1 MSSDEPAAAEP
12 EQRDTTL
19 LSQRRVPDFLT
30 RDTDDDA
37 AALEGYELASWLF
50 LRGLGL
56 IYAIAF
62 FSLAVQILG
71 LVGSDG
77 ILPLA
82 EYLTAAHAGWGSDA
96 YRKLPTL
103 FWLTQ
108 SDIALVS
115 GAWLGVALG
124 LLVALGRWQRAC
136 LIALFV
142 LYLSYVYAGQLFMSY
157 QWDLLLLESG
167 FLAIFLTGGSRIVV
181 WLYRWLLFR
190 FMFLAG
196 LVKIM
201 SGDATWQN
209 LNALSYHFWTQ
220 PLPSP
225 LAWYAAQ
232 LPGWLLSGVVVA
244 VLALELMLVFLIFA
258 PRRPRLL
265 VACLIIAFQIA
276 IMATGSYNWFNLLT
290 ILLCVFLLDD
300 KTLRRLMPAGL
311 ARRISDRSLEPGLT
325 ETIVAAA
332 VALVTVP
339 VGVNMIWE
347 PLTGRNMPIAAAV
360 GETLSPLLIVNSYG
374 VFATTTTTRPQIV
387 IEGSRDG
394 KEWRPYVLPYLPGPV
409 ARAPTWSIPLQ
420 PRLDWQLWFAGYSS
434 AAQAR
439 WIERVAQRLLEG
451 SGPVTGLFAED
462 PFAGEG
468 PKYVRAQ
475 VYDYRFAAAGS
486 DDWWARKLDG
496 MLMPRV
502 SLENFQAKPL
512 VVPKPQPAVPGPG
525 RVNQTAPE

>member
-1 MSSDEPAAAEP
+1 MSSEQPAPDDP

-30 RDTDDDA
+30 RDADDPGAGLD
-37 AALEGYELASWLF
+37 GYELASWVF

-62 FSLAVQILG
+62 ASLGVQILG

-82 EYLTAAHAGWGSDA
+82 EYLSAAHAGWGADA
-96 YRKLPTL
+96 YWKLPTL
-103 FWLTQ
+103 LWLTQ
-108 SDIALVS
+108 SDFALVA
-115 GAWLGVALG
+115 GAWLGVGLG
-124 LLVALGRWQRAC
+124 LLVALGLWQRVC

-157 QWDLLLLESG
+157 QWDLLLLEAG

-190 FMFLAG
+190 FVFLAG
-196 LVKIM
+196 LVKVM
-201 SGDATWQN
+201 SGDATWQK
-209 LNALSYHFWTQ
+209 LNALEYHFWTQ

-232 LPGWLLSGVVVA
+232 LPGWLLAGVVVA
-244 VLALELMLVFLIFA
+244 VLALELVLIFLVFA

-276 IMATGSYNWFNLLT
+276 IMATGNYNWFNLLT

-300 KTLRRLMPAGL
+300 AVLRRAMPASL
-311 ARRISDRSLEPGLT
+311 ARRIYDRSLEPGLT

-332 VALVTVP
+332 VAIVTVP

-347 PLTGRNMPIAAAV
+347 PLTGRNMPIAATVA
-360 GETLSPLLIVNSYG
+360 ETLSPLLIVNSYG

-394 KEWRPYVLPYLPGPV
+394 KEWRPYVLPYAPGPV
-409 ARAPTWSIPLQ
+409 TRAPTWNIPLQ
-420 PRLDWQLWFAGYSS
+420 PRLDWQLWFAGYAN

-439 WIERVAQRLLEG
+439 WVERVAQRLLEG
-451 SGPVTGLFAED
+451 SGPVTGLFADD
-462 PFAGEG
+462 PFAGEA

-475 VYDYRFAAAGS
+475 IYDYKFADAGS
-486 DDWWARKLDG
+486 DDWWTRKLDG
-496 MLMPRV
+496 VYLPRV
-502 SLENFQAKPL
+502 GLENFQPKPL
-512 VVPKPQPAVPGPG
+512 IVPKPQRAVPGPG
-525 RVNQTAPE
+525 RVKQNAN